1 MQTRCYGCTGPP
13 IQEFDPPRS
22 IIITKRIFSPQILL
36 LFIIIIIAVSG
47 RTLSKNVFC
56 ITLSYNVS
64 VWIIISL
71 WDESLKELA
80 PFFMIIWTKYNL
92 CC

>member
-1 MQTRCYGCTGPP
+1 MGVQDHPSRNLILLGALLLQNLFFPP
-13 IQEFDPPRS
+13 KF
-22 IIITKRIFSPQILL
+22 FL
-36 LFIIIIIAVSG
+36 LFIIIIIVVSG
-47 RTLSKNVFC
+47 RTLSKKLFC

-80 PFFMIIWTKYNL
+80 LFFMIIWTKYNL

>member
-1 MQTRCYGCTGPP
+1 MGVQDHPSRNLILPGALLL
-13 IQEFDPPRS
+13 QNLF
-22 IIITKRIFSPQILL
+22 FPQNFLL

-47 RTLSKNVFC
+47 RTLSKKLFC

-64 VWIIISL
+64 VWNIISL

>member
-1 MQTRCYGCTGPP
+1 MGVQDHPSRNLILLGALLLQNLFFPP
-13 IQEFDPPRS
+13 KF
-22 IIITKRIFSPQILL
+22 FL
-36 LFIIIIIAVSG
+36 LFIIIIIVVSG
-47 RTLSKNVFC
+47 RTLSKELFC

>member
-1 MQTRCYGCTGPP
+1 MGVQDHPSRNLILPGALLL
-13 IQEFDPPRS
+13 QNLF
-22 IIITKRIFSPQILL
+22 FPQNFLL
-36 LFIIIIIAVSG
+36 LFIIIIIVVSG
-47 RTLSKNVFC
+47 RTLSKKLFC

-64 VWIIISL
+64 VWNIISL